1 MEVAL
6 ATHRRGEGLRLGVV
20 EAVVS
25 DVSDGDSVED
35 VSKGRAARLAR
46 LGTSGDERAKVQ
58 LIARPCRGHASKHPV
73 DFPLFG
79 ALPVGRV
86 DTTFTKPYTKLA
98 KRLRSGSSLK
108 LDHRVG

>member
-1 MEVAL
+1 MVAGLKEASLTEIIHVGDLLL
-6 ATHRRGEGLRLGVV
+6 AV
-20 EAVVS
+20 
-25 DVSDGDSVED
+25 DGDSVED

-46 LGTSGDERAKVQ
+46 LGTSRDERAKVQ